1 MKKQKTPTT
10 QTKKE
15 GLITVAFRA
24 PAAMVEKIDGI
35 ASEQRRNRSN
45 AILFLMEQALEI
57 AATK

>member
-1 MKKQKTPTT
+1 MKKQKTE
-10 QTKKE
+10 TKKE

-24 PAAMVEKIDGI
+24 PAAMVEKIDEI

-45 AILFLMEQALEI
+45 AILFILEQALEI